1 MKISNHE
8 PSKFLQYDGITPTP
22 YFMENSTLGKLIPF
36 SVFKYVEPATS
47 RAYDEHRDGLIPVY
61 LKDIKYSKNEVVLHK
76 DSSVMPKNIKCWASW
91 VYKKTEEDKPIL
103 SYWMNSLQDID
114 KKYPIFVSLNP
125 ENYIDNDKV
134 FNKHIL
140 EHPIF
145 DMSAR
150 KAQKQMPSIQGI
162 NNSFFCGAY
171 NKYGF
176 HEDGVVSS
184 IEVVEKSKK
193 IDI

>member
-1 MKISNHE
+1 
-8 PSKFLQYDGITPTP
+8 
-22 YFMENSTLGKLIPF
+22 
-36 SVFKYVEPATS
+36 
-47 RAYDEHRDGLIPVY
+47 
-61 LKDIKYSKNEVVLHK
+61 
-76 DSSVMPKNIKCWASW
+76 MPKNIKCWASW

-125 ENYIDNDKV
+125 ENYIDNNKI

-150 KAQKQMPSIQGI
+150 KAQKQIPSIQ
-162 NNSFFCGAY
+162 
-171 NKYGF
+171 
-176 HEDGVVSS
+176 
-184 IEVVEKSKK
+184 
-193 IDI
+193 